1 MSETTVLSLTRQA
14 IVIALVV
21 GGPMLVL
28 SLVVGLLISIFQ
40 TTTQLNEQTLT
51 FVPKIVA
58 VAVAALIFGPF
69 MLQTLLHF
77 AGGILGNLPGYLH

>member
-1 MSETTVLSLTRQA
+1 MSETTALSLTRQA

-28 SLVVGLLISIFQ
+28 SLVVGLVISIFQ

-69 MLQTLLHF
+69 MLQTLLRF
-77 AGGILGNLPGYLH
+77 ASGILVNLSGYLH